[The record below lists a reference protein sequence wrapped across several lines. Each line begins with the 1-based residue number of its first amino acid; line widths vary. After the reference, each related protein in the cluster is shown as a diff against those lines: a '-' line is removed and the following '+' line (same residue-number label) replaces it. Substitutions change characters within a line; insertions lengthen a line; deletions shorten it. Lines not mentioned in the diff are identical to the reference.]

1 MLDVLRLLSPIP
13 HTSQLHLQFDLRYSS
28 STNWRCIVSNV
39 NGFPARRT
47 VCASFTLGGQGKQSV
62 PSRLG
67 RRNPVVFECSWER
80 FEIDGAS
87 GWFDV
92 VLACFSPMPKYHDRA
107 MRHTNRHYQSRQDSE
122 AQHGKLH
129 LNFEVEGA
137 TNMQGSQRYRAQL
150 RFRAFARVSS
160 HGTRAA
166 CAHICW
172 WLSPSNTNFSL
183 QRWWRGGRHWDGL
196 KAVED
201 SMENLALIMFLTLA
215 NYSWNGD
222 CRGSPKEILWHGFYV
237 NSILCMIH
245 TDHTSSP
252 SLDLA
257 YVPWAQH
264 RSTALAST
272 PKHDPKICVTFVW
285 NSLIFEIW
293 STWQSWRQTWFAC
306 TTNPKSHA
314 VRRGWGQRQTYASI
328 HHGHHKIPAKMVQQ
342 IK

>member
-137 TNMQGSQRYRAQL
+137 TNMQGSRATGHSCASVPSRASAHMARGL
-150 RFRAFARVSS
+150 RARIYVGGFLRATPILVCNGGGKVVGIETVWKLLKTQWKTWLSS
-160 HGTRAA
+160 CSWHWPIIHGTVIAGEARRRFFDMA
-166 CAHICW
+166 C
-172 WLSPSNTNFSL
+172 
-183 QRWWRGGRHWDGL
+183 
-196 KAVED
+196 
-201 SMENLALIMFLTLA
+201 M
-215 NYSWNGD
+215 
-222 CRGSPKEILWHGFYV
+222 
-237 NSILCMIH
+237 
-245 TDHTSSP
+245 
-252 SLDLA
+252 
-257 YVPWAQH
+257 
-264 RSTALAST
+264 
-272 PKHDPKICVTFVW
+272 
-285 NSLIFEIW
+285 
-293 STWQSWRQTWFAC
+293 
-306 TTNPKSHA
+306 
-314 VRRGWGQRQTYASI
+314 
-328 HHGHHKIPAKMVQQ
+328 
-342 IK
+342 